1 VAGEQIDALLV
12 AEDLGPSDNQFFD
25 TPPGIGYIVRD
36 PSGAV

>member
-1 VAGEQIDALLV
+1 MAGEQIDALLI
-12 AEDLGPSDNQFFD
+12 AEDISLSDNQIFD